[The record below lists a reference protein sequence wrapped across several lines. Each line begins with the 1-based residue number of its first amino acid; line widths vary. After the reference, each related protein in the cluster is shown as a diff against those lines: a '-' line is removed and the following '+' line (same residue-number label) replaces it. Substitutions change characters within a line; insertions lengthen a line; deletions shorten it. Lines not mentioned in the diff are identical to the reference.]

1 MRASTW
7 AQKSV
12 TVDPVETRKTSG
24 TIPATM
30 PGSVFDSGL
39 TRLPT
44 GKSST
49 TSEPHPDQPRISSA
63 HAAVMTDDRGMSHA
77 WDNC

>member
-1 MRASTW
+1 M
-7 AQKSV
+7 
-12 TVDPVETRKTSG
+12 TVDPVDTLNTNG

-49 TSEPHPDQPRISSA
+49 TSEAPPDQPRINSA
-63 HAAVMTDDRGMSHA
+63 HAAVMTDERGMSHA